1 MADKEYAYYA
11 GCSLEGTAVEYD
23 MSIRQVFKALGV
35 SLKEPEDWSCCGSTP
50 AHTVDHV
57 FAAALAARNLSII
70 ERMGMDTVAVPCPS
84 CLSAF
89 RRAHLGM
96 TGDESFKNEVNDLL
110 DEPYRGGVV
119 SKSTLQVMYED
130 IGLEA
135 IGAKVTHALPDL
147 VVAPYYGC
155 ILNRPPDIAQFDDP
169 ENPISMDRVI
179 EAVGVKVSPFAFKL
193 ECCGAAFGVPKR
205 DMVNRLTYK
214 VLAMALD
221 SGANCIAVACPLCQQ
236 NLDLRQSQV
245 NATMGSSFNI
255 PILYFSQIVG
265 LTYGLSPKELGMDK
279 LIVPA
284 DAIVRSRITVE
295 EMAERVNAEKER
307 EKAARA
313 KPKKE
318 ETSNPAAGHGVSEEG
333 TAA

>member
-1 MADKEYAYYA
+1 MAETEYAYYS

-23 MSIRQVFKALGV
+23 MSMRKVFDALGIV
-35 SLKEPEDWSCCGSTP
+35 LREPEDWSCCGSTP

-70 ERMGMDTVAVPCPS
+70 EKMGTKTVTVPCPS

-89 RRAHLGM
+89 KRAHIGM
-96 TGDESFKNEVNDLL
+96 TADESFRNEVNELL
-110 DEPYRGGVV
+110 DEPYNGGVNP
-119 SKSTLQVMYED
+119 KSTLQIMYED

-135 IGAKVTHALPDL
+135 IAAKVTHALPDL

-155 ILNRPPDIAQFDDP
+155 ILNRPPAIAQFDDP
-169 ENPISMDRVI
+169 ENPISMDKI
-179 EAVGVKVSPFAFKL
+179 LEAVGVKVSPFAFKV

-214 VLAMALD
+214 VLNMAID

-245 NATMGSSFNI
+245 NATMGTNFNI
-255 PILYFSQIVG
+255 PVVYFSQIVG
-265 LTYGLSPKELGMDK
+265 LTYGLSARELGLDK
-279 LIVPA
+279 LIVSA
-284 DAIVRSRITVE
+284 DSLIRSRITVE
-295 EMAERVNAEKER
+295 EMAKRIEAAKEAEKA
-307 EKAARA
+307 EKAKKA
-313 KPKKE
+313 KPKEEIKAE
-318 ETSNPAAGHGVSEEG
+318 ET
-333 TAA
+333 

>member
-1 MADKEYAYYA
+1 MADREYAYYS

-23 MSIRQVFKALGV
+23 MSMREVFKALG
-35 SLKEPEDWSCCGSTP
+35 LTLREPEDWSCCGSTP

-70 ERMGMDTVAVPCPS
+70 EKMGTQTVTVPCPS

-89 RRAHLGM
+89 KRAHLGM
-96 TGDESFKNEVNDLL
+96 TGDESFKEKVNDLL
-110 DEPYRGGVV
+110 DEPYNGGVNP
-119 SKSTLQVMYED
+119 KSTLQIMVED

-135 IGAKVTHALPDL
+135 VGNKVTHALPDL

-155 ILNRPPDIAQFDDP
+155 ILTRPPEIAQFDDP
-169 ENPISMDRVI
+169 ENPMSMDNI
-179 EAVGVKVSPFAFKL
+179 LEAVGVRVSPFAFKL

-205 DMVNRLTYK
+205 EMVNQLSSK
-214 VLAMALD
+214 VLSMAID

-245 NATMGSSFNI
+245 NSTMGTNFNI

-265 LTYGLSPKELGMDK
+265 LTYGLSPKALGLDK
-279 LIVPA
+279 LIVSA
-284 DAIVRSRITVE
+284 DHIVRSRITVQ
-295 EMAERVNAEKER
+295 EMEQRKQAEIEK
-307 EKAARA
+307 EKAAKA
-313 KPKKE
+313 KPKKDEIKAE
-318 ETSNPAAGHGVSEEG
+318 ET
-333 TAA
+333 